1 MKLEG
6 IIKKEIL
13 GQTAYPI
20 DSRTCRVKLD
30 ANENPYPLPAGL
42 REKIDDSIHAIPFNR
57 YPQAG
62 SPDMRSAVAGN
73 LGVDEDAILVGNGS
87 DELIQILLTAI
98 GPVTSGTVMIPTPTF
113 AVYKIVAVNTG
124 HTVVEV
130 PLDDRFDL
138 PLDRMLDSIS
148 KERPAITFLSFPNN
162 PTGNCFDEGKVRA
175 IIEASPGIVV
185 VDEAYYHFSKQTFLP
200 LRERWD
206 NLVILRTLSKVGL
219 AALRLGIMIAHPSL
233 IHQLNKVRLP
243 YNLNMVSQVV
253 GRFFFDNEEDFLLHV
268 DDIIAEREWLL
279 SELGDIEGIV
289 PYPSDANF
297 ILFSCQ
303 GDKNGVY
310 EGLIQRDVL
319 IKSFPPSGPLKDCM
333 RVTVGRAEENREF
346 IKALRDVT
354 VP

>member
-1 MKLEG
+1 MKLEE

-42 REKIDDSIHAIPFNR
+42 REKLEDGIRAISFNR

-73 LGVDEDAILVGNGS
+73 LGMDEDMILVGNGS

-98 GPVTSGTVMIPTPTF
+98 GPGTSGTVMIPTPTF

-124 HTVVEV
+124 HTVIEV

-138 PLDRMLDSIS
+138 PLDRMLAIIS
-148 KERPAITFLSFPNN
+148 KESPTITFLSYPNN
-162 PTGNCFDEGKVRA
+162 PTANCFDEGKVRA

-185 VDEAYYHFSKQTFLP
+185 VDEAYCNFSKKTFLP
-200 LRERWD
+200 LLEQRD
-206 NLVILRTLSKVGL
+206 NLVILKTLSKVGL
-219 AALRLGIMIAHPSL
+219 AALRIGIMIAHPSL

-243 YNLNMVSQVV
+243 YNLNTVSQVA
-253 GRFFFDNEEDFLLHV
+253 GRLFFDNEEDFLLHV

-279 SELGDIEGIV
+279 NELGDIDGIV

-303 GDKNGVY
+303 GDKNSVY

-319 IKSFPPSGPLKDCM
+319 IKSFPPSGPLQDCM
-333 RVTVGRAEENREF
+333 RLTVGRPEENRSF
-346 IKALRDVT
+346 IEALRDVT